1 MTKISLIVAVD
12 EQGGIGKGQDLI
24 CHLPADLAFFKEQT
38 MGKPMVMGRRTY
50 ESIGR
55 PLPGR
60 RSIVLTTQNIHIPN
74 VEIAHSAEEAL
85 SLCQHDLEVMVIGG
99 NSVYKK
105 LLPIAHHMYVTQI
118 HHTFAADVFFP
129 IFDSKLWTASV
140 LKQFAADEK
149 NIYNL
154 TFVRYDRN

>member
-1 MTKISLIVAVD
+1 MSKISLIVAVD
-12 EQGGIGKGQDLI
+12 EKGGIGKGQELL
-24 CHLPADLAFFKEQT
+24 CHLPADLAFFKAQT
-38 MGKPMVMGRRTY
+38 MGKPIVMGRRTY

-60 RSIVLTTQNIHIPN
+60 RSIVLTTQNIQIPN
-74 VEIAHSAEEAL
+74 VQIAHSTEEAL

-99 NSVYKK
+99 SSVYKK
-105 LLPIAHHMYVTQI
+105 LLPMAHHLYVTQI
-118 HHTFAADVFFP
+118 HHAFSADVFFP
-129 IFDSKLWTASV
+129 IFDAKLWTVSI

-154 TFVRYDRN
+154 TFMRYDRN